1 MTDDTGVIC
10 RRCGFTNVAGD
21 QFCGSCGAF
30 LEWEGEAADAAGS
43 PAAPA
48 TAADGLAGDGEGL
61 SGLVRPAAATPTP
74 QPASP
79 GMPTPQPASPP
90 PVTQGASDPAAPSSD
105 ALLRCPDCG
114 IANAG
119 TRTFCQSCGARLADT
134 ARVTNVS
141 KEQIAAAV
149 AVTTKPK
156 AVPAAGVKTARTE
169 PGDGS
174 KRGIAGWLI
183 VMALLGIVAG
193 VLVVAA
199 SVVLKSP
206 GPATG
211 ASEAPSIAASAGPD
225 ASGGASTGPAPT
237 DALVTSEAP
246 AAVSPTAKVDGV
258 VLELTGAAASS
269 VVGNLAKFQPDK
281 AIDGDVK
288 TCWQEGAKVE
298 KGQWIE
304 VSFAASRVDVLIV
317 NNGYGAST
325 ALYKGNLRP
334 KKVEISIDGGKASV
348 VTLKDTAKAQ
358 RISLGEHP
366 GATRLRIT
374 IVSVYGSVK
383 TPVAGTP
390 FDDAAISEIGVIGLV
405 GG

>member
-1 MTDDTGVIC
+1 MTDRASVTC
-10 RRCGFTNVAGD
+10 LRCGFANQGGD
-21 QFCGSCGAF
+21 QFCGSCGSF
-30 LEWEGEAADAAGS
+30 LEWEGEAAGAAGS
-43 PAAPA
+43 PAGPA
-48 TAADGLAGDGEGL
+48 SAADDLAGDDEGL
-61 SGLVRPAAATPTP
+61 SGLVRPAAATPAPTAP
-74 QPASP
+74 QPVSS
-79 GMPTPQPASPP
+79 GTPAPPQGSPP
-90 PVTQGASDPAAPSSD
+90 PVTQGASDAAAPSSD
-105 ALLRCPDCG
+105 ALLRCPACG

-149 AVTTKPK
+149 AVTTRPK

-169 PGDGS
+169 PGDGG

-211 ASEAPSIAASAGPD
+211 ASEAPSSAASAGAP
-225 ASGGASTGPAPT
+225 TGPMPT
-237 DALVTSEAP
+237 DAPVTSEAP

-269 VVGNLAKFQPDK
+269 VVGNLAKFQPGR

-304 VSFAASRVDVLIV
+304 VSFAASRVDAVVV

-325 ALYKGNLRP
+325 AVYKGNLRP
-334 KKVEISIDGGKASV
+334 KKVQISIDGGKATV

-383 TPVAGTP
+383 TSVAGTP
-390 FDDAAISEIGVIGLV
+390 FDDAAISEIGVVGLV